1 MKNLFFVIIFSLFI
15 INNSYTD
22 SHLDEII
29 DCTQFEKLKDK
40 VDCKAKNLKT
50 TLNKSQAKVK
60 EKIENP
66 GETTAGEKIKK
77 TKIGKFL
84 KKFKNAKT
92 GSDLLKSE

>member
-1 MKNLFFVIIFSLFI
+1 MKNLFFAIIFILFI
-15 INNSYTD
+15 INNAYTD

-66 GETTAGEKIKK
+66 GETTAG
-77 TKIGKFL
+77 GKFKSSKLGRAL

>member
-15 INNSYTD
+15 INNANTD
-22 SHLDEII
+22 SHSEKII

-50 TLNKSQAKVK
+50 TLNKSQTKVK

-66 GETTAGEKIKK
+66 GKTTAGEKFKNSK
-77 TKIGKFL
+77 LGKAL

-92 GSDLLKSE
+92 GADLMNSE

>member
-1 MKNLFFVIIFSLFI
+1 MKNLFFLIIFSLFV
-15 INNSYTD
+15 INNAYSD
-22 SHLDEII
+22 SHLEEII

-50 TLNKSQAKVK
+50 TLNKSQTKVK

-66 GETTAGEKIKK
+66 GKTTAGEKFKNSK
-77 TKIGKFL
+77 LGKAL

-92 GSDLLKSE
+92 GADLMNSE